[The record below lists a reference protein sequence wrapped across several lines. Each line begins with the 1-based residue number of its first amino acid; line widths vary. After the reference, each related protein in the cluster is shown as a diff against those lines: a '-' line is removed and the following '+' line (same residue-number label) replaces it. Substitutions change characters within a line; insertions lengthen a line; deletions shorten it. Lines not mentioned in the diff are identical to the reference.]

1 MMDKRKIMAVAA
13 ATIAALT
20 IPQIVNAQS
29 GFFFSRVRTR
39 VLYAGANRCS
49 GGACSIGVSTPA
61 PCEPITTTCPGG
73 ACSLDVST
81 PAPCEPITTTCPGSA
96 CSLDVS
102 TPAPCEPIT
111 TTCPDGACSL
121 DVPTP
126 EPCEPVTTS
135 CPGGAC
141 TLDALLSEVN
151 KARAAYRLPP
161 LAIDERLR
169 VEASERVRICAAS
182 GRLRHGGGAEVLAM
196 NSGGINAAIGQWL
209 NSPPHRALILNAGY
223 RYAGVAVTRDA
234 RGRAWCAVRFR

>member
-49 GGACSIGVSTPA
+49 GGACSIG
-61 PCEPITTTCPGG
+61 
-73 ACSLDVST
+73 
-81 PAPCEPITTTCPGSA
+81 
-96 CSLDVS
+96 VS

>member
-1 MMDKRKIMAVAA
+1 MDKRKIMAVAA

-81 PAPCEPITTTCPGSA
+81 PEPCEPVTTTCPGGA

-102 TPAPCEPIT
+102 
-111 TTCPDGACSL
+111 
-121 DVPTP
+121 TP
-126 EPCEPVTTS
+126 EPCEPVTTT

-141 TLDALLSEVN
+141 SLDALLSEVN

-161 LAIDERLR
+161 LAVDERLR

>member
-49 GGACSIGVSTPA
+49 GGACSIG
-61 PCEPITTTCPGG
+61 
-73 ACSLDVST
+73 
-81 PAPCEPITTTCPGSA
+81 
-96 CSLDVS
+96 VS

-196 NSGGINAAIGQWL
+196 NSGGINAASGQWL

>member
-73 ACSLDVST
+73 
-81 PAPCEPITTTCPGSA
+81 A

>member
-81 PAPCEPITTTCPGSA
+81 PEPCEPVTTTCPGGA

-102 TPAPCEPIT
+102 
-111 TTCPDGACSL
+111 
-121 DVPTP
+121 TP
-126 EPCEPVTTS
+126 EPCEPVTTT

-141 TLDALLSEVN
+141 SLDALLSEVN

-161 LAIDERLR
+161 LAVDERLR